1 MNKPIGERE
10 LVLAILLEVTRDQVP
25 GHLALARVLTKYQYL
40 DKRERAFITRVTEG
54 TLEHMIEID
63 YIIDQ
68 FSKTKTAKM
77 KPVIRTILRSAVYQL
92 KYMDQVPPS
101 AVCNEAVRLAKK
113 RGFQNLSGFVNGVLR
128 TIAREMDQ
136 VKLPEEPLSLR
147 LSVRYSVPE
156 WMIRRWL
163 SVYSEETVEKM
174 LAYMMEE
181 HPTCSRFN
189 PDRITKEEIKERL
202 KEDGGEKVE
211 SHPVLPYALW
221 ISGYDYLGGLESFE
235 EGLFYVQD
243 ASSMMA
249 VESLPVRKG
258 DCIIDV
264 CAAPG
269 GKALHAAEKL
279 AGTGHVDARDL
290 TEYKVRLIEENIERS
305 GLANISAR
313 QQDARIFDEGS
324 LEKADIVIADLP
336 CSGLGVL
343 ATKKDIRYNMTPE
356 TQKELAL
363 LQREILSVVHRYVKP
378 GGTLLYSTCTINRE
392 ENEENTVWFLEKH
405 REFALEKEKQYLP
418 GIDPCDG
425 FYIAV
430 MKKQESK

>member
-181 HPTCSRFN
+181 HPTCIRFN

-202 KEDGGEKVE
+202 KEDGVEKVE

>member
-77 KPVIRTILRSAVYQL
+77 KPVIRIILRSAVYQL
-92 KYMDQVPPS
+92 KYMDQVPAS

-181 HPTCSRFN
+181 HPTCIRFN

-202 KEDGGEKVE
+202 KEDGVEKVE

>member
-10 LVLAILLEVTRDQVP
+10 RVLAILLEVTRDQVP

-181 HPTCSRFN
+181 HPTCIRFN

-202 KEDGGEKVE
+202 KEDGVEKVE